1 MVGAATLTKEKITA
15 ATERE
20 RKKERK
26 EGRETHW
33 KEKLD
38 GFDDWIARNKET
50 YG

>member
-15 ATERE
+15 AAERE
-20 RKKERK
+20 RGKKKKR
-26 EGRETHW
+26 

-50 YG
+50 HG